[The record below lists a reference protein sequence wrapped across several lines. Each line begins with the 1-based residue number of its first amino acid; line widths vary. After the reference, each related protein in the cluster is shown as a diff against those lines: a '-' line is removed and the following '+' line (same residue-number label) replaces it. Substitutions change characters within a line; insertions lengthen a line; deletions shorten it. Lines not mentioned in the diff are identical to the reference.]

1 MKYFL
6 TSSPIDNNSDGFY
19 EVNGFREKFI
29 SSLGKKIN
37 MLFVAS
43 DPDNYPMSS
52 SFAKDIASHLEKE
65 GVEVASINVI
75 DNRNKVKAASLFKN
89 ADLVVLAGGHVP
101 TQNKFFSSFPL
112 KMLLSKYKGTLL
124 GISAGTMNSGRY
136 VYLMPEEEG
145 ETKSEECNRLEKGL
159 GLTNLII
166 IPHYREQEEDYLD
179 GINLYKDVVYP
190 FFKERAVMCIPDG
203 TYIYNDGNE
212 EVICGECWSIIGGKR
227 EKISEV
233 EEEVFVEKEDL
244 L

>member
-75 DNRNKVKAASLFKN
+75 DNRNKVKAASLFKK

-136 VYLMPEEEG
+136 VYLMPEEED
-145 ETKSEECNRLEKGL
+145 TL
-159 GLTNLII
+159 
-166 IPHYREQEEDYLD
+166 H
-179 GINLYKDVVYP
+179 
-190 FFKERAVMCIPDG
+190 
-203 TYIYNDGNE
+203 
-212 EVICGECWSIIGGKR
+212 
-227 EKISEV
+227 
-233 EEEVFVEKEDL
+233 L
-244 L
+244 LL